1 MPSVYQ
7 GSYSAVTR
15 RGEREIFPTLRK
27 HNISFYAYSPIAGGF
42 LTKDV
47 AMLVSGGEGRWD
59 LSGGMYNTLF
69 NKPGMLEG
77 LKQWEEISKGSGVSK
92 AELAYRWVAYNS
104 ALKGELGD
112 AIVVGSRNVE
122 QLNQTLAALRKG
134 PLSEEIAAQIEQVW
148 NIVEA
153 DAPLD
158 NFNSFPQNDNVGWGP
173 EECQEKEIANHGHP
187 RESICDQY
195 IENHKRNPQL
205 FTKLAEHVVEDERSL
220 KPYNLLRKLWPGGIW
235 LESGE

>member
-158 NFNSFPQNDNVGWGP
+158 NFNSFPQNDNVG
-173 EECQEKEIANHGHP
+173 
-187 RESICDQY
+187 
-195 IENHKRNPQL
+195 
-205 FTKLAEHVVEDERSL
+205 
-220 KPYNLLRKLWPGGIW
+220 
-235 LESGE
+235 